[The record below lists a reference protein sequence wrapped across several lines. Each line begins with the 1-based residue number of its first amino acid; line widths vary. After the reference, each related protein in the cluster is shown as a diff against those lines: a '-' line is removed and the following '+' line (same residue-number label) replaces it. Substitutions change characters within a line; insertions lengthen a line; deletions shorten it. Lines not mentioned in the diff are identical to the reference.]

1 MAVMFQV
8 SSMAGLVL
16 SNPQLQ
22 DGSGPDRS
30 TTSLTHASSTQ
41 SGFLPEGAIDG
52 DRYSPSPGRAWAGKP
67 QEASWAWEVR
77 FRQPTFVGAILQVV
91 GDHADALRNAP
102 SSYVWQITSNGV
114 DWIDLEETRVT
125 QERRLFRILRL
136 KAARETLGLRIRI
149 LGSQGTFPVIRE
161 VQWFANPRENIP
173 FEPWSVIVTTTGD
186 AKIPGEGMQFLP
198 LARSCP
204 GFEKHQAQNI
214 WLGDFHEE
222 FLRAEPRPLCAFLSG
237 NFIDWCQQDRK
248 HWAGA
253 AEVLENGNL
262 PIWASCGG
270 AQGLAILAEH
280 GVTTS
285 WDCPHCRD
293 PKNPKTPIYGHIGHT
308 SAKPCGDYS
317 GCRFEKGP
325 FNILQSAQDPAFTG
339 LPREFRAMESH
350 CGQIEWAPKGWTLL
364 ATAGQGTLT
373 KIQCIRKNDRPIYAA
388 QFHIEMAGTPATSR
402 KIMANFL
409 LLATKWGG
417 INPQAR
423 TLTPPES
430 LSASQP

>member
-1 MAVMFQV
+1 MLLQILSIA
-8 SSMAGLVL
+8 SLNAG
-16 SNPQLQ
+16 NPQAQ
-22 DGSGPDRS
+22 GENGPRGPTIS
-30 TTSLTHASSTQ
+30 MTKASSTQ
-41 SGFLPEGAIDG
+41 PGFLPEGAIDG
-52 DRYSPSPGRAWAGKP
+52 NRYVTAADQAWAGKA
-67 QEASWAWEVR
+67 QESLWTWEVR
-77 FRQPTFVGAILQVV
+77 FAQKTSVGSILQIV
-91 GDHADALRNAP
+91 GDQPQVLRNAP
-102 SSYVWQITSNGV
+102 ASYVWQTTSNGI
-114 DWIDLEETRVT
+114 DWSDLEETAIT
-125 QERRLFRILRL
+125 QERRMYRIHRL
-136 KAARETLGLRIRI
+136 KACRETLGLRIRI
-149 LGSQGTFPVIRE
+149 TGAQGSFPVIRE
-161 VQWFANPRENIP
+161 VQWFADPRETIL

-198 LARSCP
+198 LARTCP
-204 GFEKHQAQNI
+204 GFEKYQAQNI

-325 FNILQSAQDPAFTG
+325 FNILQTALDPAFTG

-373 KIQCIRKNDRPIYAA
+373 KVQCLRRNDRPIYAA

-409 LLATKWGG
+409 QVAATWGG
-417 INPQAR
+417 FNPQAR